1 MMTIKKEKLN
11 FYLYTFSLTTLALG
25 LVKGQ
30 LKEQNYFSLYLFT
43 RQTVVLV
50 NIYFIIVFWTGKENN
65 KYFSFITFINSTL
78 TMVLY
83 AIGKG
88 SQQSFFNYKPGFSN
102 LVAILEHYIL
112 MPIFIIYYFA
122 ADITSLKLKQ
132 FYIGSI
138 YPLIYFVISMILGV
152 ASGDEKFPYDALK
165 KFNTEKIK
173 FFIFASIITI
183 FIVSTSLLS
192 IFFKN
197 KTLNDEQIFFLK
209 RPKKRR
215 KWTMTFFFA
224 VLNE

>member
-1 MMTIKKEKLN
+1 M
-11 FYLYTFSLTTLALG
+11 
-25 LVKGQ
+25 
-30 LKEQNYFSLYLFT
+30 
-43 RQTVVLV
+43 
-50 NIYFIIVFWTGKENN
+50 
-65 KYFSFITFINSTL
+65 
-78 TMVLY
+78 
-83 AIGKG
+83 
-88 SQQSFFNYKPGFSN
+88 
-102 LVAILEHYIL
+102 LEHYIL

-122 ADITSLKLKQ
+122 ADTTSLKLKQ

-152 ASGDEKFPYDALK
+152 VSGDEKFPYDALK

-215 KWTMTFFFA
+215 K
-224 VLNE
+224 

>member
-1 MMTIKKEKLN
+1 M
-11 FYLYTFSLTTLALG
+11 
-25 LVKGQ
+25 
-30 LKEQNYFSLYLFT
+30 YLFT

-122 ADITSLKLKQ
+122 ADTTSLKIKQ

-152 ASGDEKFPYDALK
+152 VSGDEKFPYDDLK

-209 RPKKRR
+209 RSKKRR
-215 KWTMTFFFA
+215 K
-224 VLNE
+224 

>member
-83 AIGKG
+83 MRSAKAVNKV
-88 SQQSFFNYKPGFSN
+88 F
-102 LVAILEHYIL
+102 L
-112 MPIFIIYYFA
+112 IINQVF
-122 ADITSLKLKQ
+122 
-132 FYIGSI
+132 
-138 YPLIYFVISMILGV
+138 LIWWLC
-152 ASGDEKFPYDALK
+152 
-165 KFNTEKIK
+165 
-173 FFIFASIITI
+173 
-183 FIVSTSLLS
+183 
-192 IFFKN
+192 
-197 KTLNDEQIFFLK
+197 
-209 RPKKRR
+209 
-215 KWTMTFFFA
+215 
-224 VLNE
+224 